1 MRVGPL
7 PEPSLPPLSQ
17 RRSRR
22 RPKRLP
28 KRAAIDRRSFDS
40 AERTLR
46 QLAASGAQ
54 VSVHI
59 IDLDSGVDV
68 FTGDDHVSLPVA
80 GIGVVPLLIEVAA
93 MIDQGTLD
101 PLEIVERAELDP
113 VTTSGLWRHLHAPA
127 LPIADLAVLA
137 AAAGDPLAVNA
148 LLDRVG
154 HERVRNRL
162 ASLGLRRTALLDRVR
177 DHRGPDDAPNLAVG
191 STREIASLF
200 AAIVNSTAV
209 NPAVSAQVAEWLSLN
224 HDLSLVAS
232 ALGLDPFAH
241 ENDSHGLLFINKTGR
256 DRGIRSEAG
265 VLAGPRAGI
274 AYALSICFDDLS
286 IQHRLR
292 AHEACRV
299 LGTDLMEYVY

>member
-1 MRVGPL
+1 M
-7 PEPSLPPLSQ
+7 
-17 RRSRR
+17 
-22 RPKRLP
+22 
-28 KRAAIDRRSFDS
+28 
-40 AERTLR
+40 
-46 QLAASGAQ
+46 SGAQ

-68 FTGDDHVSLPVA
+68 FTGDDHVSLPIA
-80 GIGVVPLLIEVAA
+80 GIGVVPLLIEVAT

-101 PLEIVERAELDP
+101 AFEIIERSAIDP
-113 VTTSGLWRHLHAPA
+113 VTSSGLWRHLHAPA

-148 LLDRVG
+148 LLDKVG

-162 ASLGLRRTALLDRVR
+162 ASLGLHRTAVLDRVR
-177 DHRGPDDAPNLAVG
+177 DHRGPDDAPGLAIG
-191 STREIASLF
+191 STREIAGLF
-200 AAIVNSTAV
+200 AGLVNSTVV
-209 NPAVSAQVAEWLSLN
+209 NAAVSTQVTEWLGLN

-232 ALGLDPFAH
+232 AFGLDPFAH
-241 ENDSHGLLFINKTGR
+241 ENDAHGMVFFNKTGR

-265 VLAGPRAGI
+265 VLVGPRAGV
-274 AYALSICFDDLS
+274 AYALSIGFDDLS

-299 LGTDLMEYVY
+299 LGTDLLEYVF